1 MTAQKIKQQIVEII
15 KVLRTYGHWMLED
28 LIKEDLLWQPENTN
42 ARTIQSFFRHIIN
55 AEIFWL
61 KHLEDETYSYEPK
74 SSDFQKLLLTFDEL
88 EKHFITCIQNSK
100 DSDLEFHTP
109 KYEGEELMTPG
120 TLSWVILRTSLHAVH
135 HFGQIAH
142 IRYSMDK
149 PPNKETR
156 KISWGGTMDI
166 IVKAMLL

>member
-1 MTAQKIKQQIVEII
+1 MREQKIKQQIVEII

-28 LIKEDLLWQPENTN
+28 LIKEDLLWQPEKTN

-61 KHLEDETYSYEPK
+61 KHLKDETYSYEQK
-74 SSDFQKLLLTFDEL
+74 SSEFQKLLLTFDEL

-135 HFGQIAH
+135 HFGQIAY
-142 IRYSMDK
+142 IRYSIDK

-156 KISWGGTMDI
+156 EISWGGTMDI